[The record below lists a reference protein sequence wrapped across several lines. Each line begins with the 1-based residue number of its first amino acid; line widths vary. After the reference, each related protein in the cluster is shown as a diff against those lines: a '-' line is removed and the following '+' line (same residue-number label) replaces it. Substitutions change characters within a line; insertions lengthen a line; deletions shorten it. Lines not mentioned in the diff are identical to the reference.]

1 MAAISSA
8 GASPSVLRVDDVLWF
23 PVAVSEFALWPS
35 ERVHKL

>member
-8 GASPSVLRVDDVLWF
+8 VASPSVLSVDVLWF
-23 PVAVSEFALWPS
+23 PVPVSELALWPS